1 MTQTRPQHE
10 CRRATCIRRQRAS
23 GRCPRDRPLPI
34 VGTPE
39 LPALN
44 RLRSDAMAKIAA
56 LKIDSAFQ
64 ERLLRG
70 GMAELAEVQRLQKIV
85 NSPTQTIVGG
95 VDPGQVQQRL
105 DSWNKFADLTPEVTE
120 QLRNGTP
127 VTPAE
132 YKMAQQTK
140 ARLMSDKAW
149 CARYLDGGMR
159 ERQQMSLVSIILSS
173 QIAPAK

>member
-1 MTQTRPQHE
+1 MSDDIPAPPGGHPGVSSLMPDT
-10 CRRATCIRRQRAS
+10 
-23 GRCPRDRPLPI
+23 PLPA
-34 VGTPE
+34 VDPSLPLGTPE
-39 LPALN
+39 LPQIS
-44 RLRSDAMAKIAA
+44 RIRSDAMARITA
-56 LKIDSAFQ
+56 LKQDVAFQ
-64 ERLLRG
+64 DRLLRG

-85 NSPTQTIVGG
+85 NSPTSTIVGG

-105 DSWNKFADLTPEVTE
+105 DSWTNFADLTPEVTE

-127 VTPAE
+127 VSPAE

-140 ARLMSDKAW
+140 ARLMADREWAK
-149 CARYLDGGMR
+149 RYLDGGMK

>member
-1 MTQTRPQHE
+1 MSADELPTSG
-10 CRRATCIRRQRAS
+10 AS
-23 GRCPRDRPLPI
+23 ALLGDAPAVDPSLPL
-34 VGTPE
+34 GTPE
-39 LPALN
+39 LPQIS
-44 RLRSDAMAKIAA
+44 RIRSDAMARILAA
-56 LKIDSAFQ
+56 KADPVFQ

-70 GMAELAEVQRLQKIV
+70 DAAALADVQRWQKII

-149 CARYLDGGMR
+149 CARYLDGGR
-159 ERQQMSLVSIILSS
+159 LERQQMSLVSIILSS
-173 QIAPAK
+173 QIAAPTK